1 MQKIRI
7 DFDNPGLPQHI
18 SAVENDSQSRFFQAT
33 LYENGKAYTAPEGA
47 TYSIMYHGFGPQN
60 QGWYDTINDGAGKR
74 AACKA
79 SGNVVTCEIAR
90 QALQVPGHVSIVLC
104 VTTGKGYM
112 LKSWPIECDCKNDR
126 YNSTVEIQS
135 FFYITQVSNADWN
148 QAIQAWENLKDAID
162 PTLSVSGK
170 AADAKATGDAVG
182 QVKEDLDDFANNVF
196 DDTSIKIRG
205 LGNIPNS
212 YKKTAS
218 SVGVADTYI
227 SLQYNKNYLSYVF
240 WSFRNGSL
248 YFEDD
253 VLGLGYC
260 AIAKGTN
267 PTGDWYDVS
276 STIQRLNVSS
286 SVRYRISEGNLPT
299 SNNKMN
305 ISIGD
310 IVVITV
316 PNDAGTLNI
325 YGSVFNNA
333 LKENIALSATQYNQ
347 VNDIVQTS
355 RFYKIIKL
363 SDTQYD
369 VEFGAYKT
377 HLIKSTTEN
386 FEHWNLLGIECS
398 NIELVTTETD
408 ILGPIRETNNL
419 YIGGVHG
426 KEKTT
431 DLTIIADGII
441 QTMSVGDIINCKK
454 LDIIHES
461 DITSTVTNE
470 VTWNRFYHLIFTN
483 MKLVVEN
490 NYRCIKETT
499 IKRATNGG
507 IFGSPNTVTNAI
519 AVTNKLYKPAPTS
532 DKTVTSYIDN
542 TIEATW
548 YYSNGH
554 SITMSNLVG
563 KEENGYKCI
572 MTVYGAETPIRTKI
586 YFLPVDTSTNYNDG
600 DVLYGK
606 FQLEFN

>member
-33 LYENGKAYTAPEGA
+33 LYENGKAYTAPAGA
-47 TYSIMYHGFGPQN
+47 TYSIMYRGFGPQN

-74 AACKA
+74 AACA
-79 SGNVVTCEIAR
+79 VSGNVVTCEIAR

-126 YNSTVEIQS
+126 YDSTAEIQS

-148 QAIQAWENLKDAID
+148 RAIQALEELKNIID
-162 PTLSVSGK
+162 PTLSLSGK

-212 YKKTAS
+212 YKKIAS